1 MTFCQWYP
9 ILERTVSC
17 NWSFKGTLSPKTFL
31 AYLNVLPQGI
41 FDPFFKSFKISFLLW
56 FLFPGGIVLWGQTPF
71 CMEADCQRSGFFNSW
86 LVLAGI
92 AGGCHVWLNISL
104 QWWTCKACHSGSSSF
119 RVALCSGGPWTRGCL
134 YKNNPL
140 MDPLFFM
147 GGVIYHQPFSF
158 IPTSSFSCVIRGTT
172 IQLLF
177 CLLVII
183 KWWHCWLLNSL
194 CGH

>member
-1 MTFCQWYP
+1 MYYRKEF
-9 ILERTVSC
+9 L
-17 NWSFKGTLSPKTFL
+17 TLFSNPLKFRFYYDFYFL
-31 AYLNVLPQGI
+31 AELSYEDKHHFVWKLIAKGL
-41 FDPFFKSFKISFLLW
+41 
-56 FLFPGGIVLWGQTPF
+56 
-71 CMEADCQRSGFFNSW
+71 AFFNSW

-140 MDPLFFM
+140 MDPLFFT